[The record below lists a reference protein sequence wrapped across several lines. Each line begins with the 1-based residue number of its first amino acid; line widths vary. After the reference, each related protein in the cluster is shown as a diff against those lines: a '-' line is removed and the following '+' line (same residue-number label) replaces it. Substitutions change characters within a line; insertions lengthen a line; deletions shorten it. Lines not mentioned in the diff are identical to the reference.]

1 MLKCSRESPSIK
13 GHVQKLIEPTPAV
26 GSVFRPF
33 KQDPSQKK
41 GRAKSNG
48 LPDRE
53 NAGDFIGGS
62 NMPQKE

>member
-13 GHVQKLIEPTPAV
+13 GHMQKLIEPKPAV

-33 KQDPSQKK
+33 IKDPTQKK

-48 LPDRE
+48 LPLRE
-53 NAGDFIGGS
+53 HAGDFTGGS